1 MKVSLILEPGPF
13 QKMAQPHP
21 WHEKIAQELFPTLQK
36 DVDSLICQGRR
47 KSEEEKTQP
56 S

>member
-1 MKVSLILEPGPF
+1 MKVSLILVPGPF
-13 QKMAQPHP
+13 QKMAQPHA

-36 DVDSLICQGRR
+36 DVISLICQGSR
-47 KSEEEKTQP
+47 KSEEEKMQP